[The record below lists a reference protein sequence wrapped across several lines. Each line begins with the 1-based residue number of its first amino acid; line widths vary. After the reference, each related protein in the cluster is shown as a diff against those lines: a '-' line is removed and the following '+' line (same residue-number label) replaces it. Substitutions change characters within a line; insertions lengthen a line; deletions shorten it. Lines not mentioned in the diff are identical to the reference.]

1 MGEGRTT
8 QQRAR
13 RTRHAIMFYNGSA
26 ENPARAVGQVAFAPD
41 RTRVDVR
48 LREPLISPQN
58 DVDGSRD
65 IAFSASLADNKGTLW
80 LYDARDDRELRRATI
95 RRVR

>member
-1 MGEGRTT
+1 MFHNGLDENTD
-8 QQRAR
+8 R
-13 RTRHAIMFYNGSA
+13 RSGS
-26 ENPARAVGQVAFAPD
+26 VAFAPD

-48 LREPLISPQN
+48 LREPLISPPN